1 MFYPQIYEKITI
13 VPRVN
18 SAKALRGGTN
28 RAGKSPAGFIR
39 PPNARSPAAMPSESA
54 RGCPFPDQSVTIPLA
69 ISLVIQYCSSFTR
82 RSSVAGPLRLF
93 RIKKHML
100 QRPML
105 PGSVQGNI
113 NFPGCQNLLHA
124 DGNAQFRHTHQVPPL
139 IAEFFLRCPG
149 MNRCCRASAD
159 NSRTWA
165 RIRRIVVN
173 NLRKYFLFHEEIWRQ
188 SFIQSSNNRN

>member
-1 MFYPQIYEKITI
+1 M
-13 VPRVN
+13 N
-18 SAKALRGGTN
+18 SAKHW
-28 RAGKSPAGFIR
+28 RAGQTVPGNPPPGLSARRMRAPLPPCHRNPPGAALFLISRSRSLWRYRWSYSIVALLPGGAASPA
-39 PPNARSPAAMPSESA
+39 
-54 RGCPFPDQSVTIPLA
+54 
-69 ISLVIQYCSSFTR
+69 
-82 RSSVAGPLRLF
+82 
-93 RIKKHML
+93 ML

-173 NLRKYFLFHEEIWRQ
+173 NLRKYFLFREEIWRQ
-188 SFIQSSNNRN
+188 SFIQSSNNRH

>member
-1 MFYPQIYEKITI
+1 M
-13 VPRVN
+13 N
-18 SAKALRGGTN
+18 SAKHW
-28 RAGKSPAGFIR
+28 RAGQTVPGNT
-39 PPNARSPAAMPSESA
+39 PPNARLPAAMSSEST

-69 ISLVIQYCSSFTR
+69 MSLVIPGHTILQIFHPAEQSR
-82 RSSVAGPLRLF
+82 RPLRPL

-105 PGSVQGNI
+105 PGPVQGNV

-159 NSRTWA
+159 DSRTWA

-173 NLRKYFLFHEEIWRQ
+173 NLRKYFLFYEEIWRQ
-188 SFIQSSNNRN
+188 SFIQSSNNRH

>member
-1 MFYPQIYEKITI
+1 M
-13 VPRVN
+13 N
-18 SAKALRGGTN
+18 SAKHW
-28 RAGKSPAGFIR
+28 RAGQTVPGN
-39 PPNARSPAAMPSESA
+39 PPPGLSA
-54 RGCPFPDQSVTIPLA
+54 RRMRGSLPPCHQNPPVSALSGSV
-69 ISLVIQYCSSFTR
+69 SHDSF
-82 RSSVAGPLRLF
+82 SDVAGHTILQIFHPAEQSRRLLRLF

-105 PGSVQGNI
+105 PGPVQGNI
-113 NFPGCQNLLHA
+113 NFLGCQNLLHA

-159 NSRTWA
+159 DSRTWA

-173 NLRKYFLFHEEIWRQ
+173 NLRKYFLFYEEIWRQ
-188 SFIQSSNNRN
+188 SFIQSSNNRH

>member
-1 MFYPQIYEKITI
+1 M
-13 VPRVN
+13 N
-18 SAKALRGGTN
+18 SAKHWRDKPC
-28 RAGKSPAGFIR
+28 REIPRRVYPPAECAPPCRHAIGIR
-39 PPNARSPAAMPSESA
+39 QCLPLS
-54 RGCPFPDQSVTIPLA
+54 GSV
-69 ISLVIQYCSSFTR
+69 SHDSF
-82 RSSVAGPLRLF
+82 SDVAGHTILQIFHPAEQSRRLLRLF

-105 PGSVQGNI
+105 PGPVQGNI

-188 SFIQSSNNRN
+188 SFIQSSNNRH